1 MAARVSGTRRAG
13 GLDQEGQVEARE
25 RRGAG
30 RHMNIREPSA
40 HEEWNGQLI
49 GEGHRHYQLWASM
62 DRRFG
67 YVEILAARKS
77 SLTAIVGI
85 RRGDA
90 LSLLA
95 TVGRLLRK
103 LAAAEAIERLQ
114 EQQDRDETDPDVN
127 ASAH

>member
-1 MAARVSGTRRAG
+1 M
-13 GLDQEGQVEARE
+13 
-25 RRGAG
+25 
-30 RHMNIREPSA
+30 
-40 HEEWNGQLI
+40 
-49 GEGHRHYQLWASM
+49 GEGHRHYEVWACV

-95 TVGRLLRK
+95 AVGCLLRK
-103 LAAAEAIERLQ
+103 LAGAEAIERLQ
-114 EQQDRDETDPDVN
+114 EQQDREEADPDVN